1 MNSIVK
7 SIEGIR
13 EKNMKNN
20 DLYEF
25 KEFKREFQP

>member
-1 MNSIVK
+1 MDSIVK
-7 SIEGIR
+7 SIKGIR

-25 KEFKREFQP
+25 KEFKHEFEP